1 MPPERDLYKVLGV
14 ARDADAETLK
24 KAYRKLARRHHPD
37 VNPGDKAAEE
47 KFKEISEAYDVLSDP
62 TKRRNYDEFG
72 EISLQGGFDAEQAR
86 RAREAFGA
94 RFGGGGGP
102 GGFRSTGAGGE
113 SFGESFEFGDLDDL
127 LGRFGFAGGRGRG
140 GASGRAAGLRG
151 SDVEATLE
159 LDFLEAAR
167 GGEKRISLQLA
178 DEDGRVR
185 TETLNVRIPP
195 GVSDGGR
202 IRLRGKGAPGLGG
215 GPAGD
220 LWALVRVRP
229 HPVFRREGRDVSL
242 DAPVTVA
249 EAIRGARI
257 EVPTLEGRA
266 TVTVPPGTDSG
277 QKLRLRGKG
286 IPDPSGGP
294 TGDLYVVI
302 QIRVPKQLDPAAL
315 DALAAAQ
322 PDDPRKELFR

>member
-1 MPPERDLYKVLGV
+1 MAAERDLYKVLGV

-37 VNPGDKAAEE
+37 VNPGDKGAEE

-62 TKRRNYDEFG
+62 EKRRNYDEFG

-94 RFGGGGGP
+94 RFGGGP
-102 GGFRSTGAGGE
+102 GTGEGFRAYAGGE
-113 SFGESFEFGDLDDL
+113 PFEFGDLDDL
-127 LGRFGFAGGRGRG
+127 LGRFGFGAR

-151 SDVEATLE
+151 SDLEASLE

-167 GGEKRISLQLA
+167 GGEKRLTLQLA
-178 DEDGRVR
+178 GEDGRMR
-185 TETLNVRIPP
+185 SETLTVRIPP
-195 GVSDGGR
+195 GVADGGR

-220 LWALVRVRP
+220 LWAHVRVRP
-229 HPVFRREGRDVSL
+229 HPVFRREGRDVYV
-242 DAPVTVA
+242 DVPVTVA
-249 EAIRGARI
+249 EAVRGAKI
-257 EVPTLEGRA
+257 EVPTLDGRA
-266 TVTVPPGTDSG
+266 TLTVPPGTDSG

-286 IPDPSGGP
+286 IPSPSGGAP
-294 TGDLYVVI
+294 GDLYVVI
-302 QIRVPKQLDPAAL
+302 QIRVPKQPDDETLAHA
-315 DALAAAQ
+315 DALAAAG

>member
-1 MPPERDLYKVLGV
+1 MAREQERDLYKILGV
-14 ARDADAETLK
+14 ARDVDADALK

-62 TKRRNYDEFG
+62 AKRRNYDEFG

-94 RFGGGGGP
+94 RFGGGAGP
-102 GGFRSTGAGGE
+102 GGGMRFEYGGGDE
-113 SFGESFEFGDLDDL
+113 PFEFGDLDDL
-127 LGRFGFAGGRGRG
+127 LGRMGFGGR

-151 SDVEATLE
+151 SDFETTLE

-167 GGEKRISLQLA
+167 GGERRLSLQLPG
-178 DEDGRVR
+178 DDGRLHA
-185 TETLNVRIPP
+185 ETITVRIPP
-195 GVSDGGR
+195 GVADGGR
-202 IRLRGKGAPGLGG
+202 IRLRGKGARGLAG

-220 LWALVRVRP
+220 LWATVRVKP
-229 HPVFRREGRDVSL
+229 HPVFRREGRDVFV
-242 DAPVTVA
+242 DVPVTIV
-249 EAIRGARI
+249 EAIRGAKI

-266 TVTVPPGTDSG
+266 TVSVPPGSDSG
-277 QKLRLRGKG
+277 RRLRLRGKG
-286 IPDPSGGP
+286 IPDPSGGAP
-294 TGDLYVVI
+294 GDLYVVI
-302 QIRVPKQLDPAAL
+302 QIRVPKQLDPEALSKL
-315 DALAAAQ
+315 DALAG